1 MTLFGGIDRTT
12 KVAFAVSVHK
22 RDAATLIALFQK
34 KHRKFS
40 RIWRKTIILHIFKLT
55 INTILL
61 APKIPT
67 SILRKLALMARTE
80 THG

>member
-34 KHRKFS
+34 NIDSFPESGEKRSIYKFLS
-40 RIWRKTIILHIFKLT
+40 
-55 INTILL
+55 
-61 APKIPT
+61 
-67 SILRKLALMARTE
+67 
-80 THG
+80 

>member
-1 MTLFGGIDRTT
+1 MILFGGIDRTT

-22 RDAATLIALFQK
+22 KNAATLIARFLKKTTKVFQNLAEND
-34 KHRKFS
+34 H
-40 RIWRKTIILHIFKLT
+40 FKLT

-67 SILRKLALMARTE
+67 SILRKLALIARTE